1 MSGQLSGARPLVV
14 SFLAALC
21 ACGPPVDRQPLD
33 IATTTSVQHSGLLD
47 VLLPAFRAQS
57 GVDVRVHAAGS
68 GLALQM
74 MARQMVDLVISHA
87 PETEARFLDEHPD
100 WLYRKVAYNEF
111 VIVGPRDDPAH
122 VAHAR
127 DATDAFAL
135 IARSRAHFVS
145 RGDGSGT
152 HEREEWLWRA
162 AGVKPIREHLVVS
175 GRGMALALRHAD
187 EIRGYT
193 LSDEATFWQLGPDL
207 DLIILYQGDARL
219 LNTYAVVDARRNAA
233 AQIFG
238 EWLTKGDGRN
248 RMASFT
254 AQGRT
259 VFWVWPDHCPAG
271 RPDDKPCGRRPIS
284 P

>member
-122 VAHAR
+122 VAHATR
-127 DATDAFAL
+127 RT
-135 IARSRAHFVS
+135 
-145 RGDGSGT
+145 
-152 HEREEWLWRA
+152 
-162 AGVKPIREHLVVS
+162 P
-175 GRGMALALRHAD
+175 
-187 EIRGYT
+187 
-193 LSDEATFWQLGPDL
+193 
-207 DLIILYQGDARL
+207 L
-219 LNTYAVVDARRNAA
+219 L
-233 AQIFG
+233 
-238 EWLTKGDGRN
+238 
-248 RMASFT
+248 
-254 AQGRT
+254 
-259 VFWVWPDHCPAG
+259 
-271 RPDDKPCGRRPIS
+271 
-284 P
+284 